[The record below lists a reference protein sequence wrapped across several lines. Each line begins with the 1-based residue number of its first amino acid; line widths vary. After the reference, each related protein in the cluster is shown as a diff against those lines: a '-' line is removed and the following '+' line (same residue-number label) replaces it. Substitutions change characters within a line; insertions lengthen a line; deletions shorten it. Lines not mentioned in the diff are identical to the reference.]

1 MKNLKKILALVL
13 AFACAFT
20 MFAGAA
26 FTDSADFKVKT
37 EVVDTLVQLGVING
51 YTDGSFKPNDTVTRA
66 EMAKMIYVLRTG
78 NSDASAYNNDKTTF
92 TDINGHWAAGYVKYC
107 QSLGIIAGQSATK
120 FAPDQTVTAQEAAKM
135 LLVTLGYNAEK
146 AGLVGINWAS
156 KTNALADENG
166 LLEDVNT
173 SFTAAC
179 PRQYAAQIIYNAI
192 DTPTVVWRDDA
203 YTNVNVLGNDNQT
216 VGEKY
221 MNLVKDEART
231 GKHDNILVK
240 VEKEDG
246 RDTYAVTVNGVDED
260 NKATSTTYTRVAKD
274 YSDLMGQDVVV
285 MFKKGDTSKVFGV
298 YAAEDSKVITTGIV
312 GDMES
317 VSSDNKVKVAGTE
330 YKLDADRDETAVY
343 NFNSDVAVKGTTV
356 DTYVKTKA
364 AAHAAN
370 VAANTIKL
378 IDNDGNG
385 KADRVVVVP
394 RSVNE
399 VTYVGSSNFS
409 LQGVG
414 TIKFKDCESVY
425 EGIAKDDYAVYTD
438 KKYTASGDHI
448 VEKAEK
454 VSAEVKGTKGNTKG
468 EYQVRVDDKWYYLTS
483 DMEQLESGTS
493 YDLIVVGGVVFNA
506 DETEASSKDVL
517 AIVDVDD
524 SLNSSFSKAS
534 TSQDVKAAFLDGTTK
549 TITVEKLNNTDS
561 KKDAKG
567 DDALKDVDKNNH
579 LNSGAVKGTT
589 SDIGKMYTYTTKSNG
604 NYELTLMSSTN
615 KAGYENITAVKSAP
629 AVAKNNRIAGKPVND
644 DATIIV
650 IYGDDNDVK
659 VISGKTV
666 NDWSDTYT
674 YGDTAF
680 VATKKTNGIEY
691 AQVATIMAD
700 KKYTGAGSD
709 YQYGYLVATPS
720 TTSAN
725 PDGSKDKCTA
735 FEIWNGT
742 EVVTLYTDGVKNTG
756 LTTGDVLVYTV
767 DGKYIDV
774 ENGSATDIHI
784 EKAAVYGFD
793 YKSEGNIVFNTA
805 TKKDVTYK
813 LDKDCVFL
821 AVNDEDNEGVGNNMN
836 QLIKAEPGKAKNTY
850 VPNATIIYDNEDN
863 VVAVI
868 FDVENNQ
875 WMTGVAKDTVY

>member
-1 MKNLKKILALVL
+1 
-13 AFACAFT
+13 

-26 FTDSADFKVKT
+26 FTDQADIKVDSD
-37 EVVDTLVQLGVING
+37 VVDTLVSLGVING

-78 NSDASAYNNDKTTF
+78 NSDASAYNNDKTSF
-92 TDINGHWAAGYVKYC
+92 TDVNGHWAAGFIKYC
-107 QSLGIIAGQSATK
+107 QSVGIIAGQSATK

-135 LLVTLGYNAEK
+135 LLVTLGYDAKK
-146 AGLVGINWAS
+146 AGLVGTTWAS

-203 YTNVNVLGNDNQT
+203 YTNVNVLGKDNQT

-221 MNLVKDEART
+221 MNLVKDEARI

-774 ENGSATDIHI
+774 ENGSATDIHM

-805 TKKDVTYK
+805 KKQDVTYK

-836 QLIKAEPGKAKNTY
+836 QLIKAEPGKNTGKY
-850 VPNATIIYDNEDN
+850 VPNATIIYDNDDN

-875 WMTGVAKDTVY
+875 WMTGVAKGTEF

>member
-26 FTDSADFKVKT
+26 FTDQADIKVEN
-37 EVVDTLVQLGVING
+37 EVVDTLIELGVING

-78 NSDASAYNNDKTTF
+78 NSDASAYNNDKTSF

-135 LLVTLGYNAEK
+135 LLVTLGYNADK
-146 AGLVGINWAS
+146 AGLVGANWAS

-203 YTNVNVLGNDNQT
+203 YTNVNVLGKDNQT

-385 KADRVVVVP
+385 KADRVVVTP

-805 TKKDVTYK
+805 ANKDVTYK

>member
-1 MKNLKKILALVL
+1 
-13 AFACAFT
+13 

-26 FTDSADFKVKT
+26 FTDQADIKVDSD
-37 EVVDTLVQLGVING
+37 VVDTLVSLGVING

-78 NSDASAYNNDKTTF
+78 NSDASAYNDDYSTF
-92 TDINGHWAAGYVKYC
+92 ADIKGHWARGYVKYC

-135 LLVTLGYNAEK
+135 LLVTLGYDAKK
-146 AGLVGINWAS
+146 AGLVGTTWAS

-203 YTNVNVLGNDNQT
+203 YTNVNVLGKDNQT

-221 MNLVKDEART
+221 MNLVKDEARI

-774 ENGSATDIHI
+774 ENGSATDIHM

-805 TKKDVTYK
+805 KKQDVTYK

-836 QLIKAEPGKAKNTY
+836 QLIKAEPGKNTGKY
-850 VPNATIIYDNEDN
+850 VPNATIIYDNDDN

-875 WMTGVAKDTVY
+875 WMTGVAKGTEF

>member
-1 MKNLKKILALVL
+1 MKNLKKVLALVL

-26 FTDSADFKVKT
+26 FTDQADVKVDSD
-37 EVVDTLVQLGVING
+37 VVDTLVSLGVING

-92 TDINGHWAAGYVKYC
+92 TDVNGHWAAGYIKYC
-107 QSLGIIAGQSATK
+107 QSLGIIAGVSATQFK
-120 FAPDQTVTAQEAAKM
+120 PDANVTAQEAAKM
-135 LLVTLGYNAEK
+135 LLVTLGYDAQK

-179 PRQYAAQIIYNAI
+179 PRQYAAQLIYNAI

-203 YTNVNVLGNDNQT
+203 YTNVNVLGEDNQT

-246 RDTYAVTVNGVDED
+246 RDTYAVTVEGTDKD

-298 YAAEDSKVITTGIV
+298 YAAEDSKVITTAIV

-330 YKLDADRDETAVY
+330 YKLDADRNKTAVY

-356 DTYVKTKA
+356 DTYVATKKA
-364 AAHAAN
+364 AHEAN

-378 IDNDGNG
+378 IDNNCNG
-385 KADRVVVVP
+385 KADRVVVIP
-394 RSVNE
+394 RSVNK

-425 EGIAKDDYAVYTD
+425 EGIAKDDFAVYTE

-448 VEKAEK
+448 VAKAEK

-483 DMEQLESGTS
+483 DMGQLESGTS
-493 YDLIVVGGVVFNA
+493 YDLTVVGGVVFDA
-506 DETEASSKDVL
+506 DETEASSKDIL

-524 SLNSSFSKAS
+524 TLNSSFSKSSS
-534 TSQDVKAAFLDGTTK
+534 TQDVKAAFLDGTTK
-549 TITVEKLNNTDS
+549 TITVEKLNNTD
-561 KKDAKG
+561 DG
-567 DDALKDVDKNNH
+567 KDVAD
-579 LNSGAVKGTT
+579 VKTGNKLSSS
-589 SDIGKMYTYTTKSNG
+589 SDIGKMYTFTTKSNG
-604 NYELTLMSSTN
+604 NYELKLLGDSKN
-615 KAGYENITAVKSAP
+615 KAGYKSIVTKSTGAVEL
-629 AVAKNNRIAGKPVND
+629 NNRIAGKPVND

-650 IYGDDNDVK
+650 IYGSDNDVK
-659 VISGKTV
+659 FITGKTV

-674 YGDTAF
+674 YGNSVVA
-680 VATKKTNGIEY
+680 ATKDVNGINY
-691 AQVATIMAD
+691 VQVATIVASA
-700 KKYTGAGSD
+700 KYTGAGSD
-709 YQYGYLVATPS
+709 YQYGYLTASPY
-720 TTSAN
+720 TTSNN
-725 PDGSKDKCTA
+725 PDGSTDKCTA
-735 FEIWNGT
+735 FQIWNGT
-742 EVVTLYTDGVKNTG
+742 ENVTLYTDGVKTTS

-774 ENGSATDIHI
+774 ETSATDIHM
-784 EKAAVYGFD
+784 EKAAIYGFD

-805 TKKDVTYK
+805 SVHTGVTYK

-836 QLIKAEPGKAKNTY
+836 QLIKAEPGATTGKY
-850 VPNATIIYDNEDN
+850 VPNATIVYDNDDK

-868 FDVENNQ
+868 FDVENNK
-875 WMTGVAKDTVY
+875 WMTGVAKGTEY

>member
-1 MKNLKKILALVL
+1 
-13 AFACAFT
+13 

-26 FTDSADFKVKT
+26 FTDQADIKVEN
-37 EVVDTLVQLGVING
+37 EVVDTLIELGVING

-135 LLVTLGYNAEK
+135 LLVTLGYNADK
-146 AGLVGINWAS
+146 AGLVGANWAS

-203 YTNVNVLGNDNQT
+203 YTNVNVLGKDNQT

-385 KADRVVVVP
+385 KADRVVVTP

-691 AQVATIMAD
+691 AQVATIMANA
-700 KKYTGAGSD
+700 KYTGAGSD

-774 ENGSATDIHI
+774 ENGSATDIHM

-805 TKKDVTYK
+805 KKQDVTYK

-836 QLIKAEPGKAKNTY
+836 QLIKAEPGKTTGKY
-850 VPNATIIYDNEDN
+850 VPNATIIYDNEEN

-868 FDVENNQ
+868 FDVENNK
-875 WMTGVAKDTVY
+875 WMTGVAKGTEF

>member
-1 MKNLKKILALVL
+1 
-13 AFACAFT
+13 

-26 FTDSADFKVKT
+26 FTDQADIKVEN
-37 EVVDTLVQLGVING
+37 EVVDTLIELGVING

-78 NSDASAYNNDKTTF
+78 NSDASAYNNDKTSF
-92 TDINGHWAAGYVKYC
+92 TDVNGHWAAGFIKYC
-107 QSLGIIAGQSATK
+107 QSVGIIAGQSATK

-135 LLVTLGYNAEK
+135 LLVTLGYDAKK
-146 AGLVGINWAS
+146 AGLVGTTWAS

-203 YTNVNVLGNDNQT
+203 YTNVNVLGKDNQT

-385 KADRVVVVP
+385 KADRVVVTP

-691 AQVATIMAD
+691 AQVATIMANA
-700 KKYTGAGSD
+700 KYTGAGSD

-774 ENGSATDIHI
+774 ENGSATDIHM

-805 TKKDVTYK
+805 KKQDVTYK

-836 QLIKAEPGKAKNTY
+836 QLIKAEPGKTTGKY
-850 VPNATIIYDNEDN
+850 VPNATIIYDNEEN

-868 FDVENNQ
+868 FDVENNK
-875 WMTGVAKDTVY
+875 WMTGVAKGTEF

>member
-1 MKNLKKILALVL
+1 
-13 AFACAFT
+13 
-20 MFAGAA
+20 
-26 FTDSADFKVKT
+26 
-37 EVVDTLVQLGVING
+37 
-51 YTDGSFKPNDTVTRA
+51 
-66 EMAKMIYVLRTG
+66 
-78 NSDASAYNNDKTTF
+78 
-92 TDINGHWAAGYVKYC
+92 
-107 QSLGIIAGQSATK
+107 
-120 FAPDQTVTAQEAAKM
+120 M
-135 LLVTLGYNAEK
+135 LLVTLGYDAKK
-146 AGLVGINWAS
+146 AGLVGTTWAS

-203 YTNVNVLGNDNQT
+203 YTNVNVLGKDNQT

-221 MNLVKDEART
+221 MNLVKDEARI

-774 ENGSATDIHI
+774 ENGSATDIHM

-805 TKKDVTYK
+805 KKQDVTYK

-836 QLIKAEPGKAKNTY
+836 QLIKAEPGKNTGKY
-850 VPNATIIYDNEDN
+850 VPNATIIYDNDDN

-875 WMTGVAKDTVY
+875 WMTGVAKGTEF

>member
-1 MKNLKKILALVL
+1 
-13 AFACAFT
+13 
-20 MFAGAA
+20 MFAGAT
-26 FTDSADFKVKT
+26 FTDSADIKVEN
-37 EVVDTLVQLGVING
+37 EVVDTLIELGVING

-92 TDINGHWAAGYVKYC
+92 TDINGHWARGYVKYC
-107 QSLGIIAGQSATK
+107 QSLGIIAGVSATQFK
-120 FAPDQTVTAQEAAKM
+120 PDANVTAQEAAKM
-135 LLVTLGYNAEK
+135 LLVTLGYDAQK

-179 PRQYAAQIIYNAI
+179 PRQYAAQLIYNAI
-192 DTPTVVWRDDA
+192 DTPTVVWRDEA
-203 YTNVNVLGNDNQT
+203 YTNVNVLGADNQT

-246 RDTYAVTVNGVDED
+246 RDTYAVTVNGVDDE

-298 YAAEDSKVITTGIV
+298 YAAEDSKVLATGII

-317 VSSDNKVKVAGTE
+317 VSSNNKVKLDGTE
-330 YKLDADRDETAVY
+330 YKLDASTRAGAKVYEFNGDTAVANVNTY
-343 NFNSDVAVKGTTV
+343 TSSKSNSLSAK
-356 DTYVKTKA
+356 
-364 AAHAAN
+364 

-385 KADRVVVVP
+385 KADRIVMVP
-394 RSVNE
+394 RTVGE
-399 VTYVGSSNFS
+399 VTYVGTSNFS
-409 LQGVG
+409 INGKGKSVG
-414 TIKFKDCESVY
+414 TVKFKDCESVY

-438 KKYTASGDHI
+438 GKYTASGDNI
-448 VEKAEK
+448 VAKADL
-454 VSAEVKGTKGNTKG
+454 VSAEVKGTKGSAVGN
-468 EYQVRVDDKWYYLTS
+468 YQVRVNDKWYYLADS
-483 DMEQLESGTS
+483 IASQLDSGTS
-493 YDLIVVGGVVFNA
+493 YDLTVVGGVIFNA

-524 SLNSSFSKAS
+524 TLNSSFSKSS
-534 TSQDVKAAFLDGTTK
+534 TTQDVKAAFLDGTTK
-549 TITVEKLNNTDS
+549 TITVEKLNN
-561 KKDAKG
+561 A
-567 DDALKDVDKNNH
+567 DDGADVKDVKTGNQ
-579 LNSGAVKGTT
+579 LWSGATIGGTSHT
-589 SDIGKMYTYTTKSNG
+589 SDIGKMYTFTTKSNG
-604 NYELTLMSSTN
+604 NYELKLLGNSKN
-615 KAGYENITAVKSAP
+615 KAGYKSIETKSSSAVTA
-629 AVAKNNRIAGKPVND
+629 NNRIAGKPVND

-650 IYGDDNDVK
+650 IYGSDNDVK
-659 VISGKTV
+659 FITGKTV

-674 YGDTAF
+674 YGNSVVA
-680 VATKKTNGIEY
+680 ATKDVNGINY
-691 AQVATIMAD
+691 VQVATIMASA
-700 KKYTGAGSD
+700 KYTGAGSD
-709 YQYGYLVATPS
+709 YQYGYLTASPY
-720 TTSAN
+720 TTSNN
-725 PDGSKDKCTA
+725 PDGSTDKCSA

-742 EVVTLYTDGVKNTG
+742 ETVTLYTDGVKSTS

-774 ENGSATDIHI
+774 ETSATDIHM
-784 EKAAVYGFD
+784 EKAAIYGFD
-793 YKSEGNIVFNTA
+793 YKSEGNIVFNAKNASNVVTQG
-805 TKKDVTYK
+805 VTYK

-821 AVNDEDNEGVGNNMN
+821 AVNDEDNKGVGNNMN
-836 QLIKAEPGKAKNTY
+836 QLNKAEPGTTSGTY
-850 VPNATIIYDNEDN
+850 VRNATIIYDNDN
-863 VVAVI
+863 KVVAVI
-868 FDVENNQ
+868 FDVENNE
-875 WMTGVAKDTVY
+875 WKSNGHEEF

>member
-26 FTDSADFKVKT
+26 FTDQADIKVDSD
-37 EVVDTLVQLGVING
+37 VVDTLVSLGVVNG

-92 TDINGHWAAGYVKYC
+92 TDINGHWARGYVKYC

-203 YTNVNVLGNDNQT
+203 YTNVNVLGKDNQT

-298 YAAEDSKVITTGIV
+298 YAAEDSKVLATGIV

-317 VSSDNKVKVAGTE
+317 VSSDSKVKVAGTE
-330 YKLDADRDETAVY
+330 YKLDADRDATAVY

-356 DTYVKTKA
+356 DTYVKTKV

-493 YDLIVVGGVVFNA
+493 YDLTVVGGVIFNA
-506 DETEASSKDVL
+506 DETEASSKDIL

-524 SLNSSFSKAS
+524 TLNSSFSKAS

-549 TITVEKLNNTDS
+549 TITVEKLNNTTS

-567 DDALKDVDKNNH
+567 EDALKDVDKNNK
-579 LNSGAVKGTT
+579 LASA
-589 SDIGKMYTYTTKSNG
+589 SDIGKMYTFTSKSNG
-604 NYELTLMSSTN
+604 NYELTLLSSSN
-615 KAGYENITAVKSAP
+615 KAGYENIAQNAAAVTA
-629 AVAKNNRIAGKPVND
+629 NNRIAGKPVND

-659 VISGKTV
+659 FISGKTV
-666 NDWSDTYT
+666 NGWSDTYK
-674 YGDTAF
+674 YGTSAF
-680 VATKKTNGIEY
+680 AATKKSNGIEY
-691 AQVATIMAD
+691 TQVATIMAKD
-700 KKYTGAGSD
+700 KYTGAGSD

-774 ENGSATDIHI
+774 ENNASDIHI

-805 TKKDVTYK
+805 TKQDVTYK

-836 QLIKAEPGKAKNTY
+836 QLIKAEPGKTTGKY
-850 VPNATIIYDNEDN
+850 VPNATIIYDNDDN

-868 FDVENNQ
+868 FDVENNK
-875 WMTGVAKDTVY
+875 WMTDVTKGTEF

>member
-1 MKNLKKILALVL
+1 
-13 AFACAFT
+13 

-26 FTDSADFKVKT
+26 FTDQADIKVEN
-37 EVVDTLVQLGVING
+37 EVVDTLIELGVING

-78 NSDASAYNNDKTTF
+78 NSDASAYNNDKTSF
-92 TDINGHWAAGYVKYC
+92 TDVNGHWAAGFIKYC
-107 QSLGIIAGQSATK
+107 QSVGIIAGQSATK

-135 LLVTLGYNAEK
+135 LLVTLGYDAKK
-146 AGLVGINWAS
+146 AGLVGTTWAS

-203 YTNVNVLGNDNQT
+203 YTNVNVLGKDNQT

-221 MNLVKDEART
+221 MNLVKDEARI

-774 ENGSATDIHI
+774 ENGSATDIHM

-805 TKKDVTYK
+805 KKQDVTYK

-836 QLIKAEPGKAKNTY
+836 QLIKAEPGKNTGKY
-850 VPNATIIYDNEDN
+850 VPNATIIYDNDDN

-875 WMTGVAKDTVY
+875 WMTGVAKGTEF

>member
-203 YTNVNVLGNDNQT
+203 YTNVNVLGKDNQT

-221 MNLVKDEART
+221 MNLVKDEADV
-231 GKHDNILVK
+231 GEHDNILTK

-246 RDTYAVTVNGVDED
+246 RDTYTITVGGTV
-260 NKATSTTYTRVAKD
+260 YTRVVAD

-285 MFKKGDTSKVFGV
+285 MHKKNDTSKVFGV
-298 YAAEDSKVITTGIV
+298 YAAEDSKVLATGII
-312 GDMES
+312 GDMEK
-317 VSSDNKVKVAGTE
+317 VSGNDKKVKIDGTE
-330 YKLDADRDETAVY
+330 YKLEGKRDETEVY
-343 NFNSDVAVKGTTV
+343 NFNSDVAAKAITV
-356 DTYVKTKA
+356 NSYVNTKA
-364 AAHAAN
+364 DALAAN

-378 IDNDGNG
+378 VDNDGNG
-385 KADRVVVVP
+385 KADRVVIVP

-409 LQGVG
+409 LQNKG

-425 EGIAKDDYAVYTD
+425 EGIAKDDYALYTD
-438 KKYTASGDHI
+438 GDYTASGDHNVAKVEI
-448 VEKAEK
+448 V
-454 VSAEVKGTKGNTKG
+454 SGEVKGTKGAKG
-468 EYQVRVDDKWYYLTS
+468 EYQVRVGDKWYYLAS
-483 DMEQLESGTS
+483 GVDQLESGSS
-493 YDLIVVGGVVFNA
+493 YDLAVVGGVVFNA
-506 DETEASSKDVL
+506 DETEASSKD
-517 AIVDVDD
+517 IVALVDID
-524 SLNSSFSKAS
+524 TSTNNGLSKS
-534 TSQDVKAAFLDGTTK
+534 GTTQDAK
-549 TITVEKLNNTDS
+549 VAFMDGSTQTIKVEKLNNTDG
-561 KKDAKG
+561 KDA
-567 DDALKDVDKNNH
+567 DD
-579 LNSGAVKGTT
+579 VKASTNQLTT
-589 SDIGKMYTYTTKSNG
+589 SDVGKLYTYSVKSNG
-604 NYELTLMSSTN
+604 NYELKVLDKTNN
-615 KAGYENITAVKSAP
+615 KAGYKQVGSAKEITS
-629 AVAKNNRIAGKPVND
+629 NNRIDGKSIAD
-644 DATIIV
+644 DAV
-650 IYGDDNDVK
+650 IFAIYDKNGGKDIEVK
-659 VISGKTV
+659 VLSGKTV
-666 NDWSDTYT
+666 NNWDKEYKGSVV
-674 YGDTAF
+674 YGS
-680 VATKKTNGIEY
+680 KEENGISY
-691 AQVATIMAD
+691 VKVAAIKASA
-700 KKYTGAGSD
+700 KYTGMGSD
-709 YQYGYLVATPS
+709 YNYGYLTATPY
-720 TTSAN
+720 TTTEN
-725 PDGSKDKCTA
+725 PDGSTDKCTA
-735 FEIWNGT
+735 FDIWNGT
-742 EVVTLYTDGVKNTG
+742 ENVTVYNDGVYNDTNAMTG
-756 LTTGDVLVYTV
+756 KAYKTGDILIYTL
-767 DGKYIDV
+767 DGKYISV
-774 ENGSATDIHI
+774 ESGAGDIVAT
-784 EKAAVYGFD
+784 KAAVYGFD
-793 YKSEGNIVFNTA
+793 YKAKGNIEFKAADGTVGA
-805 TKKDVTYK
+805 YK
-813 LDKDCVFL
+813 LDDDCVFL
-821 AVNDEDNEGVGNNMN
+821 AVNDDDNKGVGNDMN
-836 QLIKAEPGKAKNTY
+836 QLIKAQPDNKGGY
-850 VPNATIIYDNEDN
+850 VQNAWVIYNNDSDHD

-868 FDVENNQ
+868 FDVENNE
-875 WMTGVAKDTVY
+875 WLS

>member
-1 MKNLKKILALVL
+1 
-13 AFACAFT
+13 

-26 FTDSADFKVKT
+26 FTDQADIKVDSD
-37 EVVDTLVQLGVING
+37 VVDTLVSLGVING

-78 NSDASAYNNDKTTF
+78 NSDASAYNDDYSTF
-92 TDINGHWAAGYVKYC
+92 ADIKGHWARGYVKYC

-135 LLVTLGYNAEK
+135 LLVTLGYDAQK
-146 AGLVGINWAS
+146 AGLVGTTWAA

-203 YTNVNVLGNDNQT
+203 YTNVNVLGKDNQT

-356 DTYVKTKA
+356 DTYVKTKV

-483 DMEQLESGTS
+483 DMDQLESGTS

-506 DETEASSKDVL
+506 DETEASSKDIL

-567 DDALKDVDKNNH
+567 DDALKDIKAADANGKNGNK
-579 LNSGAVKGTT
+579 LSSA
-589 SDIGKMYTYTTKSNG
+589 SDIGKMYTFTTKSNG
-604 NYELTLMSSTN
+604 NYELTLLSSSN
-615 KAGYENITAVKSAP
+615 KAGYENIAPNAAAVTA
-629 AVAKNNRIAGKPVND
+629 NNRIAGKPVND

-659 VISGKTV
+659 FISGKTV
-666 NDWSDTYT
+666 NDWSDTYK
-674 YGDTAF
+674 YGTSAF
-680 VATKKTNGIEY
+680 AATKKSNGIEY
-691 AQVATIMAD
+691 TQVATIMANA
-700 KKYTGAGSD
+700 KYTGAGSD

-774 ENGSATDIHI
+774 ENGSATDIHM

-805 TKKDVTYK
+805 KKQDVTYK

-836 QLIKAEPGKAKNTY
+836 QLIKAEPGKTTGKY
-850 VPNATIIYDNEDN
+850 VPNATIIYDNEEN

-868 FDVENNQ
+868 FDVENNK
-875 WMTGVAKDTVY
+875 WMTGVAKGTEF

>member
-1 MKNLKKILALVL
+1 
-13 AFACAFT
+13 

-26 FTDSADFKVKT
+26 FTDSADFAVKT

-92 TDINGHWAAGYVKYC
+92 TDINGHWAAGYIKYC

-135 LLVTLGYNAEK
+135 LLVTLGYDATK

-179 PRQYAAQIIYNAI
+179 PRQYAAQLIYNAI

-203 YTNVNVLGNDNQT
+203 YTNVNVLGEDNQT

-246 RDTYAVTVNGVDED
+246 RDTYAVTVEGTDKD

-285 MFKKGDTSKVFGV
+285 MYKKGDTTKVFGV

-330 YKLDADRDETAVY
+330 YKLDADRDATAVY
-343 NFNSDVAVKGTTV
+343 NFNSDVAAKETV
-356 DTYVKTKA
+356 DSYVATKKA
-364 AAHAAN
+364 AHEAN

-385 KADRVVVVP
+385 KADRVVVTP

-425 EGIAKDDYAVYTD
+425 DGIAKDDYAVYTD
-438 KKYTASGDHI
+438 KKYTASGDYL

-454 VSAEVKGTKGNTKG
+454 VSAEVKGTKGNSKG
-468 EYQVRVDDKWYYLTS
+468 EYQVRVDDQWYYLTS
-483 DMEQLESGTS
+483 DMDQLDSGTS
-493 YDLIVVGGVVFNA
+493 YDLTVVGGVVFNA

-524 SLNSSFSKAS
+524 NLNSSFSKAS

-549 TITVEKLNNTDS
+549 TITVEKLNNTNS
-561 KKDAKG
+561 KKDDKG
-567 DDALKDVDKNNH
+567 EDALKDVDKSNK
-579 LNSGAVKGTT
+579 LSST

-615 KAGYENITAVKSAP
+615 KAGYEDIKTVNSKYAVQ
-629 AVAKNNRIAGKPVND
+629 KNNRIAGKPVND
-644 DATIIV
+644 DAIVIV
-650 IYGDDNDVK
+650 IYGNDNDVK

-666 NDWSDTYT
+666 NDWSDSYE
-674 YGDTAF
+674 YGDSAF

-691 AQVATIMAD
+691 AQVATIIAD

-709 YQYGYLVATPS
+709 YQYGYLVSTPS

-756 LTTGDVLVYTV
+756 LSTGNVLVYTV
-767 DGKYIDV
+767 DGQYIDV
-774 ENGSATDIHI
+774 ENDATDIHI

-793 YKSEGNIVFNTA
+793 YKSEGNIVFNAKNDKGVVTQG
-805 TKKDVTYK
+805 VTYK
-813 LDKDCVFL
+813 LDEDCVFL
-821 AVNDEDNEGVGNNMN
+821 AVNDDDNEGVGNNMN
-836 QLIKAEPGKAKNTY
+836 QLIKAEPGKTDGTY
-850 VPNATIIYDNEDN
+850 VANATIIYDNDN
-863 VVAVI
+863 KVVAVI
-868 FDVENNQ
+868 FDVENNE
-875 WMTGVAKDTVY
+875 WLTGGHAEF

>member
-1 MKNLKKILALVL
+1 
-13 AFACAFT
+13 

-203 YTNVNVLGNDNQT
+203 YTNVNVLGKDNQT

-221 MNLVKDEART
+221 MNLVKDEARI

-774 ENGSATDIHI
+774 ENGSATDIHM

-805 TKKDVTYK
+805 KKQDVTYK

-836 QLIKAEPGKAKNTY
+836 QLIKAEPGKNTGKY
-850 VPNATIIYDNEDN
+850 VPNATIIYDNDDN

-875 WMTGVAKDTVY
+875 WMTGVAKGTEF

>member
-1 MKNLKKILALVL
+1 
-13 AFACAFT
+13 

-78 NSDASAYNNDKTTF
+78 NSDASAYNDDYSTF
-92 TDINGHWAAGYVKYC
+92 ADIKGHWARGYVKYC

-135 LLVTLGYNAEK
+135 LLVTLGYDAKK
-146 AGLVGINWAS
+146 AGLVGTTWAS

-203 YTNVNVLGNDNQT
+203 YTNVNVLGKDNQT

-385 KADRVVVVP
+385 KADRVVVTP

-691 AQVATIMAD
+691 AQVATIMANA
-700 KKYTGAGSD
+700 KYTGAGSD

-774 ENGSATDIHI
+774 ENGSATDIHM

-805 TKKDVTYK
+805 KKQDVTYK

-836 QLIKAEPGKAKNTY
+836 QLIKAEPGKTTGKY
-850 VPNATIIYDNEDN
+850 VPNATIIYDNEEN

-868 FDVENNQ
+868 FDVENNK
-875 WMTGVAKDTVY
+875 WMTGVAKGTEF